1 MKLEQAYKIME
12 VPENVSIDELED
24 KYMIWIRISK
34 SQEQLQDSKSE
45 EKLVNMDQITLAY
58 TTIKNDLNGI
68 DPDATNQPT
77 GFREKLDHFLY
88 HYKFQTFFGIVLALI
103 IGSILYSIIDYRIE
117 EARLANLPAP
127 DLEVLL
133 IGEYHTE
140 DVSPLEDSL
149 LEHFPEWERTV
160 VKFEY
165 APSETRNELDMAALQ
180 RRQIVFATEEP
191 DIYIIDLH
199 HFDLMKDMESFQ
211 PIEGLSEELL
221 ESIDD
226 SRLHYYQGENE
237 REERL
242 YGVDISGS
250 SIFDSVDIIAQEK
263 IVTIRFDSE
272 NITNIID
279 FLEQSIIELN

>member
-24 KYMIWIRISK
+24 KYMVWIRISK
-34 SQEQLQDSKSE
+34 SQEQLKDSISA
-45 EKLVNMDQITLAY
+45 EKLVNMDQITVAY
-58 TTIKNDLNGI
+58 NTIKNNLNGI
-68 DPDATNQPT
+68 DPEATNQPM

-127 DLEVLL
+127 DIEILL

-149 LEHFPEWERTV
+149 LDHFPAWERTV

-165 APSETRNELDMAALQ
+165 APSEARNELDMAALQ
-180 RRQIVFATEEP
+180 RRQIIFATEEP

-199 HFDLMKDMESFQ
+199 HFNLMKEMESFQ
-211 PIEGLSEELL
+211 PIEGLSEDLL
-221 ESIDD
+221 ADIDN
-226 SRLHYYQGENE
+226 SRLHYYKGENDL
-237 REERL
+237 EEQL

-250 SIFDSVDIIAQEK
+250 TIFDSVDIIAEEK

-272 NITNIID
+272 NVANIID
-279 FLEQSIIELN
+279 FLEKAISQLD